1 MAPTASLCSH
11 CRAPLPAATGV
22 VECPFCGAA
31 TVVEAPVG
39 TKQIRAVV
47 RRVLAEE
54 RAPVTP
60 PRVVPHASAILGRLA
75 VVGAALF
82 LVAVLVTVFMVRTG
96 RATRRTVV
104 AAPVVPPP
112 PRPPPSVKPVARGP
126 RGLGRPELL
135 ALGEGAALY
144 AVTDG
149 HLVKADRRTHR
160 AVWRT
165 PTLRGYGRG
174 GDGTVVPLAGR
185 VAHAG
190 PMGIAFFDDE
200 TGAATGRYLFRS
212 GGHKVSAC
220 AAGAH
225 QVLVKTTFDGTLR
238 FDVRTGAKVER
249 GPWCETRP
257 DMHCDPG
264 QRCAWDSR
272 ALPGGL
278 HCRHALYLQG
288 HQVTFCE
295 AEGTL
300 EQLVV
305 DVAGSKVR
313 WKTPGGGP
321 NPGYA
326 SVVGDVLVVAADHLV
341 EGFELATG
349 QKRWSTPLAGDE
361 GAVISDGKH
370 LYFGQGDTVVE
381 LDAATG
387 VVVDRFLEAQAEV
400 EAPPSPEVS
409 K

>member
-1 MAPTASLCSH
+1 VAPTASTCSH

-22 VECPFCGAA
+22 VECPYCGAA

-54 RAPVTP
+54 RAPVQSS
-60 PRVVPHASAILGRLA
+60 RAVAQRSSRLWGLAIAGA
-75 VVGAALF
+75 VVF
-82 LVAVLVTVFMVRTG
+82 FVAVLVSIFMQRSQ
-96 RATRRTVV
+96 RAARPV
-104 AAPVVPPP
+104 ALPVVTP
-112 PRPPPSVKPVARGP
+112 PRLPQLRQPVAPGP
-126 RGLGRPELL
+126 RGLGRPDLL
-135 ALGEGAALY
+135 ALGDDSALY
-144 AVTDG
+144 LVTDG
-149 HLVKADRRTHR
+149 QLVKADRRTHR
-160 AVWRT
+160 PVWRAR
-165 PTLRGYGRG
+165 TLRGYGRG

-185 VAHAG
+185 VAFAG
-190 PMGIAFFDDE
+190 PMGVAFFDDE
-200 TGAATGRYLFRS
+200 TGAATGQYLFRH

-238 FDVRTGAKVER
+238 FDVRTGARVEG
-249 GPWCETRP
+249 GPACDTHS

-264 QRCAWDSR
+264 QRCAWDTR
-272 ALPGGL
+272 VLPGGL
-278 HCRHALYLQG
+278 SCRHALYLEG
-288 HQVTFCE
+288 HLVTFCQ

-305 DVAGSKVR
+305 DVAGGKVR
-313 WKTPGGGP
+313 WKTPGGSS

-326 SVVGDVLVVAADHLV
+326 SVVGSVLVVAADHLV

-349 QKRWSTPLAGDE
+349 QKRWSSALAGDE
-361 GAVISDGKH
+361 GAVVSDGRL

-387 VVVDRFLEAQAEV
+387 VVVDRFLEAD
-400 EAPPSPEVS
+400 APPSPKVS